1 MGESGSRGTETSRVR
16 FRFADEA
23 FCRERELRVLRAV
36 ARRIFQDTP
45 YAEADRKDIE
55 EVVRASEAIPADGSG
70 TAGPADKRKQA
81 ILRYAALPKT
91 LLLMQGESGM
101 GRSRLLHELGASLS
115 FRPHTIRCFEVEGV
129 PLKPVLRVIED
140 LLETCEDREDLI
152 RKHRESLRR
161 TLPHLCDPADRD
173 DGPLRPAERLRVFD
187 GLAQLLVEISI
198 RRPIAILV
206 DDLHWSDRA
215 TIDLLRHIGRNVLL
229 RNVRADGEGERTED
243 DGEWKTISPRQSPP
257 REFLTKGIEDGLSTP
272 APAGKARLLIVA
284 SYRPFPQQD
293 HYIGEAVDELRAE
306 PFALPIVLGPL
317 PREEAGRLAAA
328 AFGVRGAVP
337 DLIERSLALTQGNPL
352 HVEELALWLEEL
364 GILDPDR
371 SGEVTLDEVSSLSP
385 LWSAPLVEPS
395 AFIRERVDRLPEAVL
410 SIAQLLAV
418 ARKPVSTAFAAGVIG
433 LPEASVAGS
442 IAELARRG
450 FIQTVGEEDGEAFML
465 RHWEHLQVIRQGI
478 ALDRKAELHDG
489 IADRLAARCPE
500 SDGRLDYEV
509 FYHRKRG
516 RSPVSAFPVGRAAAD
531 RLARLFCGEKAILTF
546 LEVLENVPEEGGLEA
561 RTELLERIA
570 ALEFDAGRLE
580 RAKYTCKQI
589 FETAGDHLGPER
601 TADLLIRF
609 SEIYRLQERWSRTQ
623 KILNRAF
630 RLVRDEDSPLV
641 ARIYE
646 RIAALRLERGD
657 VKRAIDFS
665 SKGLRAIE
673 KMGARPEAIAIRR
686 TMARAYL
693 RKGDAALAA
702 DNFHRSLE
710 AAEEFGEGGAIPE
723 ILDELGRVYLERGSF
738 FRAAR
743 YFYRS
748 LEHRTRVGDLAGIA
762 VSCDELGRIYQQTSD
777 PYKAIEH
784 LCRGLEIRERLG
796 DRAGLN
802 PTLITLGQLYAQM
815 GQYQAAIRCLKR
827 GIENAEGIGDTRAL
841 VECFVEIGRV
851 YYLLGEFRQVAGF
864 VTQVRIL
871 AEEFRLR
878 RELAAGERLAGMLA
892 QESREWGATEKAFRR
907 AIDIYSRGGDR
918 REEAEAKLDLAEL
931 EYERENY
938 EAAAKLVSQAGA
950 VGDELRAPALQARSL
965 WLKGNVH
972 RFLKGGNQDRAKEYL
987 LRAVEIA
994 RSVNDLHL
1002 LFEVFYA
1009 LARVHHYGREF
1020 GEAGVYYAKAEAV
1033 LRRIGDGLPEAM
1045 AQRFYEDKR
1054 RKLFFEDSA
1063 RFQKEAGGRVVAGAE
1078 PRAGSAAVAAP
1089 VPTLSAVE
1097 YRQLVDRLVQLAR
1110 ELRGDDFLL
1119 RLLGIGLDL
1128 VRADRG
1134 LFVRFQEGRPD
1145 VAASRG
1151 ILPEAIR
1158 SPGFRGWEAL
1168 AREALRRGKTV
1179 RTSGAEEHE
1188 KFGAVA
1194 ASSGLREHGIL
1205 VVPLLVDG
1213 RVLGAIYA
1221 DRPGEFGA
1229 HEQEILELY
1238 ARHAAVSLENHLAIH
1253 ALERDPRTG
1262 FLIEEAFL
1270 VRLRHAILLHA
1281 SRGRPLALIGAA
1293 AGGLDRRLEEIRP
1306 LGREATD
1313 DTLVRAVSEAVG
1325 EEAQI
1330 GIVHGSW
1337 IVALL
1342 AGATREVAVARAASL
1357 REALGLLSSTEYP
1370 IEVETAVV
1378 VPGREPSDEF
1388 QLFEV
1393 LRERLKSAAD
1403 RLAWRAG
1410 GEGKPLPAFDAE
1422 EERRRVAVALRR
1434 NRFAPPGDKW
1444 QRR

>member
-1 MGESGSRGTETSRVR
+1 MREPRSQGTERSRSP
-16 FRFADEA
+16 FRFTDDA
-23 FCRERELRVLRAV
+23 FCRERELRVLRAA
-36 ARRIFQDTP
+36 ARRIFGDTP
-45 YAEADRKDIE
+45 YAESDRKDIE
-55 EVVRASEAIPADGSG
+55 EVVLTPESMQGEGGGAPGG
-70 TAGPADKRKQA
+70 TDKRKQNV
-81 ILRYAALPKT
+81 LRHAYLPKT
-91 LLLMQGESGM
+91 LILMQGEGGM
-101 GRSRLLHELGASLS
+101 GRSRLLHELRSSLP
-115 FRPHTIRCFEVEGV
+115 FPAHTVRCFEVEGL

-140 LLETCEDREDLI
+140 LLGECEDRQDLVE
-152 RKHRESLRR
+152 KYGEALRR
-161 TLPHLCDPADRD
+161 TLPHLFEGKEDRD
-173 DGPLRPAERLRVFD
+173 GGPLGAAERLKVFD
-187 GLAQLLVEISI
+187 GLAQLLIEIST

-229 RNVRADGEGERTED
+229 RNARADGEYDRVED

-257 REFLTKGIEDGLSTP
+257 REFLTKGIEEGIPPITP
-272 APAGKARLLIVA
+272 EGKARLLIVA
-284 SYRPFPQQD
+284 SYRPFPQED
-293 HYIGEAVDELRAE
+293 HYIGEAVDELSTE

-317 PREEAGRLAAA
+317 PRAEAERLAAA

-337 DLIERSLALTQGNPL
+337 GLIERSLALTQGKPL
-352 HVEELALWLEEL
+352 YIEELALWLEEA
-364 GILDPDR
+364 GILAPDR
-371 SGEVTLDEVSSLSP
+371 AGEVTLEEVQGVSSIWSDP
-385 LWSAPLVEPS
+385 LAEPG
-395 AFIRERVDRLPEAVL
+395 ALIRERLGRLPEAAL
-410 SIAQLLAV
+410 AAAEFLAV
-418 ARKPVSTAFAAGVIG
+418 ARKPVPPSLVADCAGRSG
-433 LPEASVAGS
+433 DVAGA
-442 IAELARRG
+442 IEELIRRG
-450 FIQTVGEEDGEAFML
+450 FVQTVDAEDGEALMI
-465 RHWEHLQVIRQGI
+465 RHWEHLQVIRQGM
-478 ALDRKAELHDG
+478 AFDRKAELHDQ
-489 IADRLAARCPE
+489 IADRLAAGCPE
-500 SDGRLDYEV
+500 GDVRSLYEI

-516 RSPVSAFPVGRAAAD
+516 RTPTAAFGLGRAAAD
-531 RLARLFCGEKAILTF
+531 RLARVFCSEKAILAY
-546 LEVLENVPEEGGLEA
+546 LEVLENVPEEDGLES
-561 RTELLERIA
+561 RVDILDRIA
-570 ALEFDAGRLE
+570 TLEFASGRLE
-580 RAKYTCKQI
+580 QAKYSFKQI
-589 FETAGDHLGPER
+589 FEIAGEKLGPER
-601 TADLLIRF
+601 TAGLLIRF
-609 SEIYRLQERWSRTQ
+609 SEIYRLQGRWSRTQ
-623 KILNRAF
+623 KILNRTF
-630 RLVRDEDSPLV
+630 RLLRDADSPLV

-665 SKGLRAIE
+665 SKGLRAVE
-673 KMGARPEAIAIRR
+673 KADLCPEAIAIRR

-702 DNFHRSLE
+702 DSFHRCLE
-710 AAEEFGEGGAIPE
+710 AAEAIGERDAIPE
-723 ILDELGRVYLERGSF
+723 ILDELGRVYVERGNF

-748 LEHRTRVGDLAGIA
+748 LEYRSKDGHLAGVAI
-762 VSCDELGRIYQQTSD
+762 SCDELGRIYQHTSD

-784 LCRGLEIRERLG
+784 LCRSLEIRERLG

-802 PTLITLGQLYAQM
+802 PTLIRLGQLYAQM

-851 YYLLGEFRQVAGF
+851 YYLLGEFRQVTGF

-871 AEEFRLR
+871 AEEFKLQ
-878 RELAAGERLAGMLA
+878 RELAAGERLAGVIA
-892 QESREWGATEKAFRR
+892 QSSREWGAAEKSFRR
-907 AIDIYSRGGDR
+907 AIEIYARAGDR

-950 VGDELRAPALQARSL
+950 VADGLRAPALQARSL
-965 WLKGNVH
+965 LLKGNVH
-972 RFLKGGNQDRAKEYL
+972 RFLKGGNQERAKEYL

-1020 GEAGVYYAKAEAV
+1020 GEAGVFYAKAEAV

-1045 AQRFYEDKR
+1045 SQRFHEDKR

-1063 RFQKEAGGRVVAGAE
+1063 RFQKEAGGRVASGAE
-1078 PRAGSAAVAAP
+1078 PRTGAVAAAA
-1089 VPTLSAVE
+1089 VPTLSASE

-1110 ELRGDDFLL
+1110 ELRGDEFLS

-1134 LFVRFQEGRPD
+1134 LFLRLEEGRPE

-1168 AREALRRGKTV
+1168 AREALRRGKSV

-1205 VVPLLVDG
+1205 VVPLAVDG

-1221 DRPGEFGA
+1221 DRPSEFGA
-1229 HEQEILELY
+1229 HEQEILELFV
-1238 ARHAAVSLENHLAIH
+1238 RHAAVSLENHRAIYS
-1253 ALERDPRTG
+1253 LERDPRTG
-1262 FLIEEAFL
+1262 FFVEEAFL
-1270 VRLRHAILLHA
+1270 VRLRRAIHLH
-1281 SRGRPLALIGAA
+1281 STRGRPIALVGAVA
-1293 AGGLDRRLEEIRP
+1293 RGVERRLEDVRA
-1306 LGREATD
+1306 LGREAKD
-1313 DTLVRAVSEAVG
+1313 DTLVRAVVEAVG
-1325 EEAQI
+1325 EDAQI
-1330 GIVHGSW
+1330 GIVQGSW

-1342 AGATREVAVARAASL
+1342 PGATREAASERAVSL
-1357 REALGLLSSTEYP
+1357 REALLLLSSTDSP

-1393 LRERLKSAAD
+1393 LREKLKSAAD
-1403 RLAWRAG
+1403 RLAWQERREAKVF
-1410 GEGKPLPAFDAE
+1410 EPFDAE

-1434 NRFAPPGDKW
+1434 NRFTPPGDKW
-1444 QRR
+1444 PRR